1 MERDSRFT
9 VKITPNGI
17 NKQPNPGLS
26 RMRFTGLSSLCSLQ
40 PRFGIALCTPQST
53 EVRVLHEADLPDNT
67 RTCHWMDEFD
77 IPLKH
82 PLAVFGRLLEY
93 HYIAQSVVPRPAT
106 LTANAEPL
114 V

>member
-1 MERDSRFT
+1 
-9 VKITPNGI
+9 
-17 NKQPNPGLS
+17 
-26 RMRFTGLSSLCSLQ
+26 
-40 PRFGIALCTPQST
+40 
-53 EVRVLHEADLPDNT
+53 
-67 RTCHWMDEFD
+67 MDEFD